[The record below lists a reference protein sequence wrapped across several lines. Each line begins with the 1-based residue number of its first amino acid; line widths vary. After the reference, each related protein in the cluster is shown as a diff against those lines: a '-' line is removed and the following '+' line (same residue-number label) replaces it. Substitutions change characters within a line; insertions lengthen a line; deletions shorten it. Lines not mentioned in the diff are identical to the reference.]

1 MINIETGECKST
13 ERGNFSHWS
22 LQSDIDA
29 ITHSSILNWESLRNS
44 RLLFTGGTGFIGRWL
59 LEALQQANDRFGLD
73 LRITVP
79 SRRIE
84 TFRQRAGHLLANG
97 KLTLVPLDLAVTPP
111 DGDFTHIIHAATDAS
126 TTLNEET
133 PLTVFQTIVRSTEH
147 VLELA
152 ASRPGIKLLFL
163 SSGAVYGL
171 QPPGLEGVPEGWNGS
186 PNPQVSKNSYGEAKR
201 AAEMLCA
208 IYCKQFGVNV
218 VTARIFSLLGPLLPL
233 GAHFAAGNF
242 IRDALAGE
250 TIVVQ
255 GNGRPVRSY
264 LYPSDLA
271 TWLLALLTGNPR
283 EVAYNVGSE
292 RSVSIDELAQ
302 TIAQLIGRNGHK
314 ILGRDDTGWNTGRYV
329 PNTAL
334 IRGEFGLT
342 ETVSLE
348 DAILRTAAAYSL

>member
-1 MINIETGECKST
+1 MKTGGYKTPDSSP
-13 ERGNFSHWS
+13 FFHWS
-22 LQSDIDA
+22 LQSDINA
-29 ITHSSILNWESLRNS
+29 ITHSSVLNWESLRNS

-59 LEALQQANDRFGLD
+59 LEALQQANDRLGLD

-79 SRRIE
+79 SRRLNA
-84 TFRQRAGHLLANG
+84 FRQRAAHLLANG

-111 DGDFTHIIHAATDAS
+111 SGDFTHIIHAATDAS
-126 TTLNEET
+126 AALNEET
-133 PLTVFQTIVRSTEH
+133 PLAVFRTIVRSTEH

-152 ASRPGIKLLFL
+152 ASQPGTKLLFL
-163 SSGAVYGL
+163 SSGAIYGR
-171 QPPGLEGVPEGWNGS
+171 QPAELPGVPENWNGS
-186 PNPQVSKNSYGEAKR
+186 PSPQVAKNAYGEAKR

-208 IYCKQFGVNV
+208 IYRKQFGVNV

-233 GAHFAAGNF
+233 DKHFAAGNF

-264 LYPSDLA
+264 LYPSDMA

-283 EVAYNVGSE
+283 EAAYNIGSE
-292 RSVSIDELAQ
+292 RSVSIDELAR
-302 TIAQLIGRNGHK
+302 TVAQLIGHNGHK
-314 ILGRDDTGWNTGRYV
+314 ILGRDDIGWNAGRYV
-329 PNTAL
+329 PNTDL
-334 IRGEFGLT
+334 IRGEFGLA

-348 DAILRTAAAYSL
+348 DAILRTAAANSL